1 LEALSTGG
9 YPTFLLFLVET
20 LMQEILHTIF
30 SEKYEQEI
38 WELQCGLVESF
49 LGIKLPKERWNLKA
63 SDYYTEA

>member
-1 LEALSTGG
+1 
-9 YPTFLLFLVET
+9 
-20 LMQEILHTIF
+20 MQEILHTIF